1 MRWCRWH
8 AQPLVPADLKY
19 SVEYELQGQK
29 AQPRDRGIQ
38 FILYQVLLLWISS
51 TSNGNWGLAKA
62 HIHTHSVH
70 QIYSGL
76 RAVWSATLVAVM
88 TNHLLL
94 FAWHGGLWGMWRVMF
109 THSGL
114 KDTITPPELL
124 FAAPLT
130 ETNSN
135 GEQPLVAN
143 YDMKEGMG
151 MGTGTGTQGRER

>member
-1 MRWCRWH
+1 
-8 AQPLVPADLKY
+8 
-19 SVEYELQGQK
+19 
-29 AQPRDRGIQ
+29 
-38 FILYQVLLLWISS
+38 
-51 TSNGNWGLAKA
+51 
-62 HIHTHSVH
+62 
-70 QIYSGL
+70 
-76 RAVWSATLVAVM
+76 
-88 TNHLLL
+88 
-94 FAWHGGLWGMWRVMF
+94 MF